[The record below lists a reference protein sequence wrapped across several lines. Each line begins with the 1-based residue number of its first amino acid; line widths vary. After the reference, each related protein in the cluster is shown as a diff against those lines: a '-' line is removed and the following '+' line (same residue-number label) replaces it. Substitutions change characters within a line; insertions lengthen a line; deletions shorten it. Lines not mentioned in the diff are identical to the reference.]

1 MTGDDQGRED
11 LTFLSRWMRR
21 KAEHGAGHGAEEP
34 ERKTPGKVA
43 ASKQAESF
51 TDISAPAEQSRAP
64 LTETGESGSPDG
76 DSPGVPQ
83 TQAPLLTDRDMPSV
97 DTLNEASDFGQF
109 MSPGVSDVLRKA
121 ALRKLFRLPVF
132 GIRDG
137 LDDYDEDFRN
147 FAALGNIVTADMKFE
162 KRRFEE
168 RMREEI
174 SKRRA
179 LGEDIDEETEEQLVA
194 EAGNAALPDDAAEDE
209 AASNDGATLKDD
221 AYSANEL
228 DEEDFDEDGETD
240 EEALG

>member
-1 MTGDDQGRED
+1 MSTDDHGDDP
-11 LTFLSRWMRR
+11 TFLSRWMRR
-21 KAEHGAGHGAEEP
+21 KSAHTEDSAGDSPTHDRAAKVEEP
-34 ERKTPGKVA
+34 ATHVSGATTSELT
-43 ASKQAESF
+43 
-51 TDISAPAEQSRAP
+51 EQSRAP
-64 LTETGESGSPDG
+64 LAEIPAQTEQGDTTDG
-76 DSPGVPQ
+76 DLPAVPP

-97 DTLNEASDFGQF
+97 DSLNEASDFGQF

-162 KRRFEE
+162 KERFEE

-179 LGEDIDEETEEQLVA
+179 LGEDIDEDTEEQLVA
-194 EAGNAALPDDAAEDE
+194 EAGNAALPDDPDAAASVTPESEDE
-209 AASNDGATLKDD
+209 DI
-221 AYSANEL
+221 
-228 DEEDFDEDGETD
+228 EEDIDEDGETD